1 MTDIQSL
8 VFMFIDK
15 HPSVIK
21 AFNEDKLERYIDSL
35 CKSYYGCA
43 GGGYQLMTSPKGIKT
58 GFTFEDEH
66 KLSKKEFC
74 ELITEFLKTA

>member
-1 MTDIQSL
+1 MTDIQAL
-8 VFMFIDK
+8 VFMFINK
-15 HPSVIK
+15 HPSVVK

-43 GGGYQLMTSPKGIKT
+43 GGGYQLMTSPKGIET